1 MKWSHGIRLLKIR
14 GVYLGRGGPTTYV
27 VHFPRVLKTVDFPV
41 QGCPEVAH
49 SARRLRDYFVYQN
62 FWSKVEVLQEG
73 KEPLPRCDMF
83 GIHMP
88 VGG

>member
-1 MKWSHGIRLLKIR
+1 MERSHGTSLPQTREFEVVV
-14 GVYLGRGGPTTYV
+14 GVPITYV
-27 VHFPRVLKTVDFPV
+27 VSFPRVLKTVYFPV

-49 SARRLRDYFVYQN
+49 SAGILRDYFVYQN